1 MVCVKVHKPLRRIVG
16 EWCFVCNVHVLIAD
30 HHSHCMLLLN
40 VVNTSDPCLIN
51 NQLHPCLTRGRAM
64 TAIQ

>member
-51 NQLHPCLTRGRAM
+51 NQ
-64 TAIQ
+64 